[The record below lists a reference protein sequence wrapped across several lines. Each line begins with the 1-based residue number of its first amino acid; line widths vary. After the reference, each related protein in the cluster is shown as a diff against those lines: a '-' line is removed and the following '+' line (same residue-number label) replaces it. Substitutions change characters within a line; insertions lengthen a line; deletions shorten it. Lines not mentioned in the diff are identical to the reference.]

1 MVVAPA
7 AQAQA
12 QEFSLAVVEWSIA
25 GTRSTCSVA
34 SHSAQYYCSVLALK
48 TPATAQVFVW
58 DAPLAASLLRQ
69 NSGLVATARFR
80 SVVRSSAK
88 RLAELSAQPAR
99 TAFQLSDAPILSADA
114 PLHSR
119 VESVLQSSAEL
130 KLSAHPASSKV
141 AAPHLSISPSA
152 ALRSVLARRDAPNLA
167 ALQALCPASAL
178 AIPAQCVSS
187 KSPRN
192 GPALGGTSTFPR
204 DAICGRAVSVRV
216 EGVLAPRGLA
226 DRTTVPLFGV
236 KASGLPVALERLA
249 IILSLVESPPLLPAG
264 RATSVRVRAT
274 ACSCA
279 TFNRSGG
286 RCGRNTTVSAPFRT
300 NRSGATRAPLVASCT
315 RTRGISFR
323 VRLAI

>member
-1 MVVAPA
+1 M
-7 AQAQA
+7 
-12 QEFSLAVVEWSIA
+12 
-25 GTRSTCSVA
+25 
-34 SHSAQYYCSVLALK
+34 K

-130 KLSAHPASSKV
+130 KLSAPLAVSKV
-141 AAPHLSISPSA
+141 AAPHLWVSPSA

-192 GPALGGTSTFPR
+192 GPALGAAAPAFHALESALPHSHAMPSAAALSRFELKVCSHRADWPIAPQCHYSASKLPACRSHSNGSRSYFLSSKVHRCCPPVAPPQSAFAPPPVHAPPSIVPADVADGTPPSPR
-204 DAICGRAVSVRV
+204 HSAPIDPAPPARHWSLPA
-216 EGVLAPRGLA
+216 LAPA
-226 DRTTVPLFGV
+226 
-236 KASGLPVALERLA
+236 
-249 IILSLVESPPLLPAG
+249 ESH
-264 RATSVRVRAT
+264 S
-274 ACSCA
+274 ACGSRY
-279 TFNRSGG
+279 N
-286 RCGRNTTVSAPFRT
+286 
-300 NRSGATRAPLVASCT
+300 RAPRHC
-315 RTRGISFR
+315 
-323 VRLAI
+323 